1 MRAWR
6 AVSVVA
12 MVLGVGAVL
21 GPAEAVEPDESS
33 PAPLESVP
41 EHGSRTGYAE
51 VASVMYAEPVLAVE
65 SLRIETIVFVETG
78 SGRHLKFVSC
88 PLFTVERD
96 ATETTITAYCEARK
110 TALGKQA
117 HIDIRA
123 YNQNANTGEACETAD
138 RELRRNIVFSCTV
151 TDPSMSESAA

>member
-1 MRAWR
+1 MQAWS
-6 AVSVVA
+6 AMSVVA
-12 MVLGVGAVL
+12 IVLGVGAVL

-33 PAPLESVP
+33 PAARESVA

-65 SLRIETIVFVETG
+65 SLRIEAVVFVETG
-78 SGRHLKFVSC
+78 NGRHLKFVSC

-96 ATETTITAYCEARK
+96 APKKTITAFCEARK

-117 HIDIRA
+117 HIDISA
-123 YNQNANTGEACETAD
+123 FNQNANTGEACDTAD
-138 RELRRNIVFSCTV
+138 RKLRRNTVFSCAV
-151 TDPSMSESAA
+151 TDPSTSESAA